1 MSVQSLQIERLQALC
16 EQLHLLHLPHQLAHL
31 GQMAVKRELGFLEF
45 LEHALKG
52 EALARVE
59 RTRAMLTRVAGF
71 PTIKTLDAFD
81 FEFAAGVPK
90 ALMQELGSL
99 AFVERSENVV
109 LLGASGVGK
118 THLAIALGYRATQA
132 GIRTR
137 FISAADL
144 LMQLTTALRQNTLEQ
159 AIKRIVRPYR
169 LLIIDELG
177 YLPMNREQANLLFQV
192 ITKRYEVGS
201 LIVTSNL
208 PFGQW
213 DQTFA
218 DDATLTAA
226 LLDRLLHHAHV
237 VPISGDS
244 YRLKDKR
251 KAGVIAAAG
260 LTLAKRKRAPQEA
273 EAREQEAA
281 R

>member
-1 MSVQSLQIERLQALC
+1 MSVQSLQVERLKELC
-16 EQLHLLHLPHQLAHL
+16 DQLHLLHLPHQLAHL
-31 GQMAVKRELGFLEF
+31 GQMAAKRELGYLEF
-45 LEHALKG
+45 LEQALRG
-52 EALARVE
+52 ESLARVE

-71 PTIKTLDAFD
+71 PAIKTLDAFD

-90 ALMQELGSL
+90 SVVQELGSL

-137 FISAADL
+137 FMSAADL

-192 ITKRYEVGS
+192 IAKRYEVGS
-201 LIVTSNL
+201 LIVPSNL

-244 YRLKDKR
+244 YRLKEKR
-251 KAGVIAAAG
+251 RAGVIAAAS
-260 LTLAKRKRAPQEA
+260 LALAKRKRESHLTDTT
-273 EAREQEAA
+273 EQEAA